1 MPENNTPENTP
12 AKEPSLREA
21 AMAVLAANGAGSYPV
36 MEKIMAFGDS
46 YSNDLVYAMILEME
60 VTHRMIEQL
69 SVKQQQQNQ
78 VLMARL
84 TENLAAWQ
92 NRLQQDMI
100 RRDLISRSQFRRL
113 VAIHRERFLT
123 RTVIFTAVG
132 LFALL
137 AGLGIY
143 YLYRLIGG

>member
-78 VLMARL
+78 VI
-84 TENLAAWQ
+84 WP
-92 NRLQQDMI
+92 
-100 RRDLISRSQFRRL
+100 
-113 VAIHRERFLT
+113 
-123 RTVIFTAVG
+123 G
-132 LFALL
+132 
-137 AGLGIY
+137 
-143 YLYRLIGG
+143 